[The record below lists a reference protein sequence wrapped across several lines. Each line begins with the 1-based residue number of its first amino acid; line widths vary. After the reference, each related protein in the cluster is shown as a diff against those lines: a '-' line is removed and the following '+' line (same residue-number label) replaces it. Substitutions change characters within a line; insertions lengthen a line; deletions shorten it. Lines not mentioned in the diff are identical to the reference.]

1 MEIEEL
7 WLGLCPIQN
16 IHKIRLIEEF
26 KSAKRLLEELIGNEE
41 YFLSYPKLRE
51 KLLTTWKSD
60 DLKRT
65 IEYINKENIKFITC
79 ENLNYNK
86 NLLNLDLDRPY
97 ILFYKGDIN
106 RLDNF
111 TAAVVGSRNCTP
123 YGAEVCKSIIKELV
137 DLGINVISGGAL
149 GIDTI
154 AHRETLNRSGF
165 TAAVLGSGLNILYPT
180 VNERLLDKISEEG
193 VLISEFPLGTK
204 PFSYNFPI
212 RNRIISGISDIIIVV
227 EASESSGSCITG
239 RLGAEQG
246 KDVFAVPGALT
257 MKNSRGCNKLINEGA
272 HIYLGPESFQNIL
285 DFRLKWCK
293 KENSIAN
300 PHKHSALE
308 EAILEFIS
316 NKPVHIDEILAHTCI
331 DIDVLYSIL
340 FEMQL
345 KEEIINLSGSFYA
358 RIIN

>member
-1 MEIEEL
+1 MNIEEL

-16 IHKIRLIEEF
+16 IHKIKLIEEF
-26 KSAKRLLEELIGNEE
+26 TSAKLLLEELLNNEKN
-41 YFLSYPKLRE
+41 FLSYPKLRNI
-51 KLLTTWKSD
+51 LLNTWQSD

-65 IEYINKENIKFITC
+65 IEYINKENISFITC
-79 ENLNYNK
+79 ENPNYNK
-86 NLLNLDLDRPY
+86 NLHNLDLDRPY

-106 RLDNF
+106 KLDNM

-123 YGAEVCKSIIKELV
+123 YGAEICKKIIKELV
-137 DLGINVISGGAL
+137 DLNINIISGGAL

-154 AHRETLNRSGF
+154 AHREALDRKGF
-165 TAAVLGSGLNILYPT
+165 TAAVLGSGINILYPSI
-180 VNERLLDKISEEG
+180 NEKLLKKISEEG

-204 PFSYNFPI
+204 PLPYNFPI
-212 RNRIISGISDIIIVV
+212 RNRIISGFSDIVIVV

-293 KENSIAN
+293 KKKIMEN
-300 PHKHSALE
+300 PTKHSALE
-308 EAILEFIS
+308 ESILALIS
-316 NKPVHIDEILAHTCI
+316 NKPVHIDEILSHTCI

>member
-26 KSAKRLLEELIGNEE
+26 GTAKRLLDELLSNEK
-41 YFLSYPKLRE
+41 YFSSYPKLRN
-51 KLLTTWKSD
+51 KLLSTWQGD
-60 DLKRT
+60 DIKRT
-65 IEYINKENIKFITC
+65 IEYMGKENIKFITC
-79 ENLNYNK
+79 ENINYNK
-86 NLLNLDLDRPY
+86 NLLNLGLDRPY

-106 RLDNF
+106 RIDSMS
-111 TAAVVGSRNCTP
+111 AAVVGSRNCTP
-123 YGAEVCKSIIKELV
+123 YGAEICKSIIKELIA
-137 DLGINVISGGAL
+137 LGINIISGGAM

-154 AHRETLNRSGF
+154 AHRETLNLNGF
-165 TAAVLGSGLNILYPT
+165 TAAVLGSGINILYPS
-180 VNERLLDKISEEG
+180 VNEKLLKKISEEG

-212 RNRIISGISDIIIVV
+212 RNRIISGLSDIIIVV
-227 EASESSGSCITG
+227 EASEDSGSCITG
-239 RLGAEQG
+239 RLGADQG

-272 HIYLGPESFQNIL
+272 HIYLGLESFQNIL
-285 DFRLKWCK
+285 DFHHKWNNKEKSLKK
-293 KENSIAN
+293 PTN
-300 PHKHSALE
+300 HSHLE
-308 EAILEFIS
+308 ETILKIIS